1 MHHNPINLK
10 FHEKEQMIQTQLA
23 YISFYRGDSQK
34 RSTLGWYC
42 EKYSYTWNIGYENQ
56 ILLTHQRYLFVYSL
70 FTVVSVGL

>member
-23 YISFYRGDSQK
+23 YISFYWGYSEK

-56 ILLTHQRYLFVYSL
+56 IRQTHQPFLFVYNL
-70 FTVVSVGL
+70 FTIVSIGL